1 MAAALSVLGTL
12 AVAVAVLSPPPSRQ
26 GPSTIAEAIG
36 AAPDATMDE
45 RRVLAVAMRTRACV
59 AALYGDGAGQAGC
72 HGRALDAVHGLRDRA
87 LEPLRERLDGLR
99 TSIEQD
105 PAIPALD
112 AAWDA
117 CIRALGIQL
126 TDRATLAARMQRS
139 FTERTAAV
147 RADPRLVAAVAEEEQ
162 RVASGIARCKATY
175 TAGMAVIAAPY
186 EARFVAT
193 YRSLL
198 ARIGARIRS
207 TEAAYP
213 LSRPPAPWPR
223 PAATAR

>member
-1 MAAALSVLGTL
+1 MAVALSVLGTL
-12 AVAVAVLSPPPSRQ
+12 AVAVAVLSPPPSHQ

-45 RRVLAVAMRTRACV
+45 RRVLAVAMRTRACM
-59 AALYGDGAGQAGC
+59 AALHGDGAGQAGC

-99 TSIEQD
+99 MSIEQD

-112 AAWDA
+112 AGWDA
-117 CIRALGIQL
+117 CV
-126 TDRATLAARMQRS
+126 RMERS
-139 FTERTAAV
+139 FTERAAAV
-147 RADPRLVAAVAEEEQ
+147 RSDPPLVAEVAKEER

-198 ARIGARIRS
+198 ARIGLRIRS

-213 LSRPPAPWPR
+213 LSRPPTPWPR